1 MRSLAESRRAFS
13 ALELAVSRRL
23 AGTLYGAHQGV
34 RLGPGSDPEEVVPYR
49 PGEDDVRRIDWNVT
63 ARSTEP
69 HVWRTRAEHE
79 VETWVLVDETASM
92 DFGTVEVEK
101 GELAA
106 WVTGA
111 IGLLSDR
118 PGNRLGVAHLGSDGV
133 RWSPPLPPRRAA
145 VRALSGRRPPSHPRG
160 RTVPP
165 TPVRAGLAGALSE
178 LDARQRRR
186 GARVVIS
193 DFVEPDGQ
201 MHRPFAWEVPLR
213 RLAGRHDLLVVEV
226 VDPRE
231 LDLPDVGPVV
241 LLDPETGHRCE
252 VWTSLPKLRAG
263 YAAAAAAHRE
273 AVATAVRAAGAEHVV
288 LRTDRDWVTDL
299 VRFVRQPRHRA
310 PGHRP
315 PRRER

>member
-1 MRSLAESRRAFS
+1 MRSLAESRRAFA
-13 ALELAVSRRL
+13 ALELAVRRRL
-23 AGTLYGAHQGV
+23 AGTLYGAHQGL

-111 IGLLSDR
+111 VGLLSDR

-133 RWSPPLPPRRAA
+133 RWSPPLSPRRAA
-145 VRALSGRRPPSHPRG
+145 VRALSGHRPTGPPRG
-160 RTVPP
+160 RAVPP
-165 TPVRAGLAGALSE
+165 TAVRAGLAGALSD

-201 MHRPFAWEVPLR
+201 IERPFAWEAPLR
-213 RLAGRHDLLVVEV
+213 RLASRHDVLVVEV

-252 VWTSLPKLRAG
+252 VWTSLPRLREG

-273 AVATAVRAAGAEHVV
+273 AVAAAVRAAGAQHVV

-299 VRFVRQPRHRA
+299 VRFVRQPRHGAVR
-310 PGHRP
+310 HRP